1 MKTQTSATCVQFRN
15 DVTEYLED
23 ALVRQDRESFE
34 LHRDWCGS
42 CREFLS
48 EMVDCIEDLGKLCV
62 DDLTPERESELVA
75 LLHRDQQTD
84 EESRRV
90 SGASPEE
97 MLQELMSHSPEQR
110 VILVENSERFKSVE
124 LCQLALDRGFEMGAQ
139 DPPEADG
146 MISLAVA
153 IADLL
158 VADEHSEGVVRD
170 LGAKSYAYLGNI
182 RRIRSDLPGSAS
194 AFEIARRNWAE
205 GTGSLTDEA
214 VICDLEAA
222 LLSEKRQFGEALAML
237 DRAIERFALE
247 GSTHLEGRTWFS
259 KADVLGS
266 KGEFGKAIEALE
278 KGIALVD
285 PEAEPRLAL
294 LAKHNLLVYLR
305 EEGRL
310 EEIASLYP
318 ETREIHKRLGN
329 AVDLTRFKWLEGQI
343 AVDSDR
349 LIDAEES
356 FLEVKRFFVDKGM
369 AHDVALVSLDLA
381 LVYLR
386 QGRLG
391 ELKALASE
399 MLTIFSSLKIHQET
413 LAALAFCRKALEVE
427 KMTVAFVNELGTRL
441 ETARERARFGVGLSV
456 AE

>member
-48 EMVDCIEDLGKLCV
+48 EMVDCIEDLGRLCV

-84 EESRRV
+84 EESRRA
-90 SGASPEE
+90 SGASLEE
-97 MLQELMSHSPEQR
+97 ILQELMSHSPEQR

-139 DPPEADG
+139 NPNQSLELTSTAVVIAESLREGDFSSGLVGGLRAKAYAFKGNACRIGSDLVGASKALDRALELAAELSDPSAKATALAFQGSLYAELLNFPCASEALGRSIAIYRDVG
-146 MISLAVA
+146 DTLEAVRTSIVMANHITTSGKAESAVESLKEILVETDELGIPRLSLAV
-153 IADLL
+153 
-158 VADEHSEGVVRD
+158 R
-170 LGAKSYAYLGNI
+170 
-182 RRIRSDLPGSAS
+182 
-194 AFEIARRNWAE
+194 
-205 GTGSLTDEA
+205 
-214 VICDLEAA
+214 
-222 LLSEKRQFGEALAML
+222 
-237 DRAIERFALE
+237 
-247 GSTHLEGRTWFS
+247 
-259 KADVLGS
+259 
-266 KGEFGKAIEALE
+266 
-278 KGIALVD
+278 
-285 PEAEPRLAL
+285 
-294 LAKHNLLVYLR
+294 HNLAFSLIAC
-305 EEGRL
+305 GRSQEAMEHFPTIKRL
-310 EEIASLYP
+310 
-318 ETREIHKRLGN
+318 HKRLSN

-349 LIDAEES
+349 LIDAEEA

-427 KMTVAFVNELGTRL
+427 TMTVAFVNELGTRL